1 MACQV
6 QLRKGTVSSNL
17 PFQLFL
23 IKVVTRKN
31 YREELLVWYFLSFI
45 QTGIFCYDCLTLS
58 LDKYMQFN
66 HALFSLNGRTGYVLQ
81 PESMRNEDYDPMP
94 NDSKRKLQ
102 MIMTVR
108 VNLFCKLCF
117 LQVINIYK
125 TKNKAIMFQ
134 SKIWQIVKIL
144 FLNVS
149 VFENKTNSTGFWKEI
164 YIFIMLMKHML

>member
-1 MACQV
+1 M
-6 QLRKGTVSSNL
+6 QL
-17 PFQLFL
+17 
-23 IKVVTRKN
+23 
-31 YREELLVWYFLSFI
+31 
-45 QTGIFCYDCLTLS
+45 
-58 LDKYMQFN
+58 N

-102 MIMTVR
+102 MIMTLR
-108 VNLFCKLCF
+108 VNVFCKLCF

-134 SKIWQIVKIL
+134 SKIWQIVKIM

-149 VFENKTNSTGFWKEI
+149 VFENKTNSTGSWKER
-164 YIFIMLMKHML
+164 YVFIMLMKHML

>member
-1 MACQV
+1 M
-6 QLRKGTVSSNL
+6 QL
-17 PFQLFL
+17 
-23 IKVVTRKN
+23 
-31 YREELLVWYFLSFI
+31 
-45 QTGIFCYDCLTLS
+45 
-58 LDKYMQFN
+58 N

-81 PESMRNEDYDPMP
+81 PESMRNEEYDPMP

-117 LQVINIYK
+117 LQVISIYK
-125 TKNKAIMFQ
+125 TKTKAIMFQ

-149 VFENKTNSTGFWKEI
+149 VFENKNLIPLVSEKKAVS
-164 YIFIMLMKHML
+164 LSC